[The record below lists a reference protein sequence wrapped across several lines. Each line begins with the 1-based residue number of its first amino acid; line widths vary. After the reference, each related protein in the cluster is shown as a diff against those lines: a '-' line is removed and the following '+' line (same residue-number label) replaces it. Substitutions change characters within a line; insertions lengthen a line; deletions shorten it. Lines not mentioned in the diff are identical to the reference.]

1 MTAQSSNGAR
11 GHARGAWRWKST
23 DQAQRIILA
32 AARELFTAHG
42 FSNVTVADITARAD
56 VSVGSHHHF
65 GGKDQLYLRHWRNY
79 GLAHDQASIGA
90 VAAARHAGITDPAEL
105 LTAGARAVLEQTWAR
120 RDLAGLFFAGDG
132 PPGFEALKHDHRR
145 RLSRHVDMLL
155 QIPHTPGKP
164 ALRHQRPVRD
174 RQGRPGDSQRRQPE
188 AGPAPH
194 RRRPRAIPPAHDWR
208 PGPPRRRG
216 RHRRGPLSAVRS
228 GREDTGPGG

>member
-32 AARELFTAHG
+32 AARELFAAHG

-56 VSVGSHHHF
+56 VSVGSLYHHF
-65 GGKDQLYLRHWRNY
+65 GGKDQLHLRLWRNY
-79 GLAHDQASIGA
+79 GLAHDQVSIGA
-90 VAAARHAGITDPAEL
+90 VAAARRAGIADPAEL
-105 LTAGARAVLEQTWAR
+105 LAAGARAVLEQTWAR

-155 QIPHTPGKP
+155 QIPHTPGNQLYATSVLCVIGEGAREIASAGSRKQARLLTDAALGQSRRLMTGGP
-164 ALRHQRPVRD
+164 A
-174 RQGRPGDSQRRQPE
+174 RPGGGD
-188 AGPAPH
+188 G
-194 RRRPRAIPPAHDWR
+194 I
-208 PGPPRRRG
+208 GTG
-216 RHRRGPLSAVRS
+216 R
-228 GREDTGPGG
+228 